1 LARSWSPVRDG
12 FRVLFSTRSWRT
24 GTGQLTVLVR
34 KRANRQIAHCDACT
48 GRKDRVLDP
57 AALLSA
63 LPAALL
69 APAGHER
76 LLSLAADPGPPAS
89 FVPRG

>member
-1 LARSWSPVRDG
+1 M
-12 FRVLFSTRSWRT
+12 
-24 GTGQLTVLVR
+24 
-34 KRANRQIAHCDACT
+34 
-48 GRKDRVLDP
+48 LDP